1 MFESNFYERWQQRSA
16 LNMVEV
22 SSFFVRLIF
31 SFHINY
37 TFFVFWIVYKLCMN
51 VSFLFFNILWDPIA
65 SEIESERDTP
75 STTQTHTQMLKLS
88 YGSKKENQLKNCSF
102 IGRDGGR
109 AERISETI
117 FLSQQ
122 MFFFFRRGLCRALLA
137 YWPVGYT
144 GTKKQD
150 IALPPERCGWIHP
163 HTS

>member
-51 VSFLFFNILWDPIA
+51 VSFLFFQYFMRSDCFRNRKR
-65 SEIESERDTP
+65 ERHPLNHTN
-75 STTQTHTQMLKLS
+75 THTQMLKLS

-137 YWPVGYT
+137 Y
-144 GTKKQD
+144 
-150 IALPPERCGWIHP
+150 
-163 HTS
+163 